1 MARKTP
7 RTRSMRKGK
16 FPKKLSRY
24 SMKMANKTAKFSK
37 KLIKN
42 SAGLIQT
49 GTEQLGS
56 KVGVIAKK
64 SAPAVQKGLEGIF
77 DTLKTGAKYTLNK
90 AGQAEQSIVNSIRR
104 RRRRSR
110 KTRK

>member
-1 MARKTP
+1 
-7 RTRSMRKGK
+7 
-16 FPKKLSRY
+16 
-24 SMKMANKTAKFSK
+24 MKMANKTAKLGT

-42 SAGLIQT
+42 SAELIQT
-49 GTEQLGS
+49 GTERLGS

-64 SAPAVQKGLEGIF
+64 SAPVVQKGLEGIF

-90 AGQAEQSIVNSIRR
+90 AGQAEQSLMKSIRSR

-110 KTRK
+110 RSRKSSK